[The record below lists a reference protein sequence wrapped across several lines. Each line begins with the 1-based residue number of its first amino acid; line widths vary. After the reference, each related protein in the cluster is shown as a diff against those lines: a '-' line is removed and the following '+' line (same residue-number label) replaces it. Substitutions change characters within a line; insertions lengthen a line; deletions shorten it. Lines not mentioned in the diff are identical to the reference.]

1 MIFGKGYILII
12 WVWHLI
18 FLTFFFSIWHNLCC
32 IGLAMY
38 HVLRS
43 SDNFIPFRALRMS
56 KIYYFGELSKLK
68 LSNIS
73 IFEPKLNLNFQS
85 LDFLKCRQESK
96 FDFLRRMIWGLRI
109 GSRFKWVKMSL
120 NIVVTVRNIIQY
132 QRRDFRSKQMYT
144 FNRWS
149 WNPAEKS
156 VILRESSL
164 KR

>member
-1 MIFGKGYILII
+1 
-12 WVWHLI
+12 
-18 FLTFFFSIWHNLCC
+18 
-32 IGLAMY
+32 MY
-38 HVLRS
+38 HVLKS

-56 KIYYFGELSKLK
+56 KIYYFGELSNLK

-73 IFEPKLNLNFQS
+73 IFSTKRMLLIVAIFELKLNLNFQS

-149 WNPAEKS
+149 
-156 VILRESSL
+156 
-164 KR
+164 

>member
-1 MIFGKGYILII
+1 
-12 WVWHLI
+12 
-18 FLTFFFSIWHNLCC
+18 
-32 IGLAMY
+32 MY
-38 HVLRS
+38 HVLKS

-56 KIYYFGELSKLK
+56 KIYYFGELSNLK

-73 IFEPKLNLNFQS
+73 IFPTKRMLLIVAIFELKLNLNFQS
-85 LDFLKCRQESK
+85 LDFLECRQESK

-144 FNRWS
+144 FNR
-149 WNPAEKS
+149 
-156 VILRESSL
+156 
-164 KR
+164 